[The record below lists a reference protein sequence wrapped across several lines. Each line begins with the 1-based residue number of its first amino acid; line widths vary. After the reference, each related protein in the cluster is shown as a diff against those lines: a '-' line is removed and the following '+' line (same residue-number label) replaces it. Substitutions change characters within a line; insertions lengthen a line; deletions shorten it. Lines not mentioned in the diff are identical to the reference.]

1 MVQPL
6 KRGRSFQT
14 KQPVFAPER
23 SVASA
28 GLAFKRAAEAGITL
42 PRSPRFIWRETKPEA
57 PRMRPS
63 PAPTPCCFSPRA
75 RAFTASI
82 VTFGARRPHW
92 REVVLCSS
100 CASERVRRSS
110 QCGGS
115 RNCQSPL
122 QWRRALPC
130 LVKLPE
136 QGVCVGL
143 LLPPWG
149 AAHAELQ
156 QLWAVCGAAG
166 CGAHV
171 NRPSDGA

>member
-1 MVQPL
+1 
-6 KRGRSFQT
+6 
-14 KQPVFAPER
+14 
-23 SVASA
+23 
-28 GLAFKRAAEAGITL
+28 
-42 PRSPRFIWRETKPEA
+42 
-57 PRMRPS
+57 MRPS

-143 LLPPWG
+143 LLPPCG
-149 AAHAELQ
+149 AQHMLNCSS
-156 QLWAVCGAAG
+156 WAVCGATG

-171 NRPSDGA
+171 NRPAKTLCGGGGGAHTNSALPQAGFPESGEVLVVYSTLYRISGSGDARAKR